1 MDRQNNLTPIFSLT
15 LVPPRFVV
23 TACYSQVAYKNEC
36 AHRLQKLQ
44 NETGINKQFQLLVL
58 GRGVESTLALSAS
71 VDVIETHDIV
81 LAEIA
86 SRLARATRQS
96 GVGRRAAHVRMAHDA
111 GPRMWNTDPPTAIR

>member
-1 MDRQNNLTPIFSLT
+1 MDRQNNLNPNFFLT

-58 GRGVESTLALSAS
+58 GRG
-71 VDVIETHDIV
+71 
-81 LAEIA
+81 
-86 SRLARATRQS
+86 SR
-96 GVGRRAAHVRMAHDA
+96 VDA
-111 GPRMWNTDPPTAIR
+111 GIIRVRRRHRDARYRPRRDSFAACASYAPKRCWPTGRARPNGA